1 MKFSKPISCLLIAAV
16 MAGCYSPVDALDR
29 MHPQSIV
36 LLVTPKIIHDF
47 DQPEADM
54 AAFFKHYE
62 PLTSKAAETIVIF
75 AVGNSD
81 HILGYRGIQHWDDTI
96 EWARTTD
103 LIPVSDVALNYHQL
117 DRIIRSFRAGAAAAK
132 LNFKVLDHI
141 DSGSEFTLKND
152 FKYLLHPECTA
163 NQWGMYDIRGRMS
176 SDDLFYA
183 TAPDGIEEGT
193 TCGEFLA
200 DQAAAYIRDMG
211 FDGIMYDNQLGTRG
225 RWHDGDGPGY
235 SAAEASAIE
244 GFLAYSRKMLA
255 GKSLMWFDSYNNVEV
270 EHDTF
275 SFPSTGYGYFD
286 YLIASGFCVT
296 EKTKPY
302 SDNLLSKIGLDGGP
316 RILAT
321 LDYVDPWYSYT
332 SMKDYSGCS
341 SQLEQTAID
350 FRYDIDGLM
359 FFANDAAGVLVPQR
373 LIDAF
378 ALRFYGN

>member
-1 MKFSKPISCLLIAAV
+1 
-16 MAGCYSPVDALDR
+16 

-36 LLVTPKIIHDF
+36 LLATPKIIRDF
-47 DQPEADM
+47 DHPEADI
-54 AAFFKHYE
+54 AEFFKHYKA
-62 PLTSKAAETIVIF
+62 LTSKAAETVVIF

-81 HILGYRGIQHWDDTI
+81 HILGYRGIQHWDDKI

-103 LIPVSDVALNYHQL
+103 FVPMSDETLDYHQL
-117 DRIIRSFRAGAAAAK
+117 GRIVRAFRAAAAAADI
-132 LNFKVLDHI
+132 NVKVLDHI

-152 FKYLLHPECTA
+152 FKYVLHPECTA
-163 NQWGMYDIRGRMS
+163 NQWGMYDIRGSMS
-176 SDDLFYA
+176 PDDLLYA
-183 TAPDGIEEGT
+183 TAPEGIEPGT
-193 TCGEFLA
+193 TCGEFLV
-200 DQAAAYIRDMG
+200 DQTAAYLNDVG
-211 FDGIMYDNQLGTRG
+211 FDGIMFDNQLGTRG

-235 SAAEASAIE
+235 SEAEASAID
-244 GFLAYSRKMLA
+244 GFLAYSRLMLS
-255 GKSLMWFDSYNNVEV
+255 GKSLMWFDSYNNVQV

-275 SFPSTGYGYFD
+275 SFPSNGYGYFD

-296 EKTKPY
+296 EKTRPY
-302 SDNLLSKIGLDGGP
+302 SDNLLSKIGIKGGP

-332 SMKDYSGCS
+332 SIGDYPGCS

-359 FFANDAAGVLVPQR
+359 FFANDSRGVLVPQN

-378 ALRFYGN
+378 AQRFYGN

>member
-1 MKFSKPISCLLIAAV
+1 
-16 MAGCYSPVDALDR
+16 
-29 MHPQSIV
+29 
-36 LLVTPKIIHDF
+36 
-47 DQPEADM
+47 M

-332 SMKDYSGCS
+332 SMQSGIF
-341 SQLEQTAID
+341 L
-350 FRYDIDGLM
+350 
-359 FFANDAAGVLVPQR
+359 
-373 LIDAF
+373 
-378 ALRFYGN
+378 